1 VLNDGESMI
10 LNGCALRNLFH
21 YFHDKVGS
29 VTCILPQ
36 NANRIRMQLAA
47 LDTATRIEDI
57 NISGFRLYS
66 LVGAEKSRWS
76 IWFNG
81 NWRVTFEFHD
91 GHTFII
97 DYEDYH

>member
-29 VTCILPQ
+29 VTGILPQ

-66 LVGAEKSRWS
+66 LVGAEKSMWS